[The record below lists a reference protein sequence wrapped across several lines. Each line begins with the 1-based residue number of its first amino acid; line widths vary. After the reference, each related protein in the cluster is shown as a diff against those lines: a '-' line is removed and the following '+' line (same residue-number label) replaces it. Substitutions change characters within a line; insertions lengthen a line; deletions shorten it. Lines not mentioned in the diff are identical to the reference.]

1 MAASVPHL
9 CVFCESDARRFYAA
23 DTGRYVIDCG
33 CCGYYTISSELDARS
48 RTARDH
54 RFLISL
60 RRRIKPAN
68 RRGMRLDVE
77 SLGETPLG
85 GGEVRA

>member
-1 MAASVPHL
+1 MAASAPYE
-9 CVFCESDARRFYAA
+9 CVFCESDARRFHVA
-23 DTGRYVIDCG
+23 DTGRYVIDCAW
-33 CCGYYTISSELDARS
+33 CGYYTISSALDARS

-54 RFLISL
+54 RFLIAL

-85 GGEVRA
+85 GGDFRA